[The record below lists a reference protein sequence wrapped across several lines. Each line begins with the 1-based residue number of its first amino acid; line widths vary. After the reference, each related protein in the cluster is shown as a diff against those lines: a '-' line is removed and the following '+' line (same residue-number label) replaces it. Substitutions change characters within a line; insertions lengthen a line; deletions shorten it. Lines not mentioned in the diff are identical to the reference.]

1 MKNRIGSIIL
11 LILSILLVVGEQTFG
26 GPCGPKPN
34 GGFMTCHWAGQA
46 VLGVGI
52 VLVILSL
59 LHVVSKNH
67 CFKQGLNMGIILNA
81 LLVIC
86 IPGHLI
92 NLCMMNY
99 MMCHTVMKPF
109 VTVIGALLV
118 IAAVVDFFIRRKE
131 LEKEN
136 QKEGE

>member
-11 LILSILLVVGEQTFG
+11 LILSILLVVGEQTFA

-59 LHVVSKNH
+59 LHVVSKKSLLQTRAEYGNY
-67 CFKQGLNMGIILNA
+67 FKCTFGDMHSR
-81 LLVIC
+81 
-86 IPGHLI
+86 PSH
-92 NLCMMNY
+92 
-99 MMCHTVMKPF
+99 
-109 VTVIGALLV
+109 
-118 IAAVVDFFIRRKE
+118 
-131 LEKEN
+131 
-136 QKEGE
+136 